1 MGWADVDAPVSG
13 GPAGAAAATLTT
25 MVGCTAAFAA
35 GSAALTA
42 ALGAVA
48 KKVVFLDVVGA
59 GNAVKCVNNFM
70 NVSHLAL
77 ASECFYGLGLAG
89 VNVGAALEA
98 INGSSGRSLQTE
110 VRLPTQVLNSKYK
123 YGFDLA
129 LMLKDVRQAK
139 AFLRDTFSKKN
150 SRIAAG
156 DMLLSG
162 WGAGLEGLL
171 VGALERDTA
180 AEGAAS
186 PDYTRS
192 VARYFEGANLPGMPA
207 AEAAEATE
215 AKE

>member
-1 MGWADVDAPVSG
+1 
-13 GPAGAAAATLTT
+13 
-25 MVGCTAAFAA
+25 MVGCTKAFATS
-35 GSAALTA
+35 SAALTA
-42 ALGAVA
+42 ALRAVA
-48 KKVVFLDVVGA
+48 KKVVFLDAVGA
-59 GNAVKCVNNFM
+59 GNAVKCINNFM

-77 ASECFYGLGLAG
+77 ASECMYGLGLAG

-150 SRIAAG
+150 TRIAQE
-156 DMLLSG
+156 DMLLPE

-171 VGALERDTA
+171 VGALARDTA
-180 AEGAAS
+180 VEGAET

-192 VARYFEGANLPGMPA
+192 VARYFDGTNFSGMPSGPA
-207 AEAAEATE
+207 HENS
-215 AKE
+215 K